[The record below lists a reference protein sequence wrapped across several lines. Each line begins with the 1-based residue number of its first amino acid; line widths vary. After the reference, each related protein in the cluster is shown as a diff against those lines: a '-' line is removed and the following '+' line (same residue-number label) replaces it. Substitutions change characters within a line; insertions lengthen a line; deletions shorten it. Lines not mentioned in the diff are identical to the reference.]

1 MLRVM
6 TEPATSRKHE
16 GLDRSGP
23 KGHSGTMSGTG
34 TTIGA
39 TQPDWTGALA
49 RARAHAPFLADALD
63 KLPDLADLLA
73 AGNCDAALATARAAG
88 RCEPEAGAALR
99 RERLAL
105 ALTLGVADL
114 AGALPLSAVMRELS
128 AFADRALDT
137 AIRDAIAQRTP
148 DAEFAG
154 FCAIALGKQ
163 GAEEL
168 NYSSDIDPIL
178 LYDPATLP
186 FRPRE
191 EAGEA
196 AQRIARA
203 VVQTLTART
212 ELGYVFRVDLRLRP
226 ASEVSPL
233 AIPLGGAISHYE
245 SSALAWERAAY
256 IRSRAC
262 AGDLAMGQAFLDTI
276 RPFVWR
282 RSLDFGAIAEIAA
295 LTARIRVHYA
305 AGQQVGP
312 GFDLKRGRG
321 GIREVE
327 FFAQVHQLIHGG
339 RDPSLRLRGTRPALD
354 ALASA
359 GIIAPE
365 DARVLGESYDR
376 LRTIEHRLQ
385 MVNDQQTHAL
395 PANPAALDNVARLD
409 GHPGFEGLADGAALV
424 AEVAAISDAVGARYD
439 ALLATVGPKSN
450 VPRAT
455 PSPAAPP
462 LPQQLAALG
471 FTDTETLAAR
481 IEGWTSGS
489 TRALR
494 SAEARTA
501 FANVRPALLAA
512 LAEAPDPMRALLRWE
527 QVLAQLPSAINV
539 FRLLEARPGLLA
551 VMVKVL
557 SHAPVLADEL
567 ARRADLIDILIDR
580 TAFDLPGS
588 VDQIAAGLARGEAG
602 DDYQR
607 LLDRVR
613 LRVGEM
619 RFALGAQ
626 LIEGGR
632 DPLDVAAALARAAE
646 AAIAVL
652 AGATTREF
660 ERVHGRVPDSRMAIL
675 GLGRLGGG
683 ALTHASDLDLVFLF
697 SGDFTAESTGPKPLG
712 GTLYHNRLA
721 QRVIAAL
728 SVPTAA
734 GALYAVDVRLRPSG
748 AQGPLAISFDSFAR
762 YQHEQ
767 AWTWEHM
774 ALMRARPVFGAAED
788 RAALA
793 QITASVAASPR
804 DSAKLCADALKM
816 RGDIAQ
822 HKPPK
827 GPLDVKLLRGGLVDV
842 EFIVHVLQLRERVGL
857 KPDLRAAIAELAAA
871 GRVGP
876 DLGAAHDLLTRL
888 LVTVRLMAPD
898 GTYPPPA
905 SQPIVAR
912 LCGQRDWA
920 ALVAALR
927 TVRETVAAQW
937 AATFGET
944 IALEEPA

>member
-1 MLRVM
+1 MN
-6 TEPATSRKHE
+6 
-16 GLDRSGP
+16 
-23 KGHSGTMSGTG
+23 GTG

-39 TQPDWTGALA
+39 AQADWTGALA

-63 KLPDLADLLA
+63 KQPALGELLA
-73 AGNCDAALATARAAG
+73 AGALDAAMGFARAAG
-88 RCEPEAGAALR
+88 VGEPDAGVALR
-99 RERLAL
+99 RERMALAL
-105 ALTLGVADL
+105 ALGIADL
-114 AGALPLSAVMRELS
+114 AGALPLSAVMQALS

-137 AIRDAIAQRTP
+137 AIRDAIARRTP
-148 DAEFAG
+148 AAEFDG

-186 FRPRE
+186 HHARE

-196 AQRIARA
+196 AQRIART
-203 VVQTLTART
+203 VVQTLSART
-212 ELGYVFRVDLRLRP
+212 EFGYVFRVDLRLRP

-233 AIPLGGAISHYE
+233 AIPLLGAISHYE

-256 IRSRAC
+256 IRARAA
-262 AGDLAMGQAFLDTI
+262 AGDVATGQGFLDTI

-295 LTARIRVHYA
+295 LTARIRAHYA

-359 GIIAPE
+359 GIIPAE
-365 DARVLGESYDR
+365 DARVLGASYDR

-385 MVNDQQTHAL
+385 MVGDQQTHAL
-395 PANPAALDNVARLD
+395 PANAAALDNVARLD
-409 GHPGFEGLADGAALV
+409 GHCGFAGLADGTALV
-424 AEVAAISDAVGARYD
+424 AEVAAISDAVGTRYD
-439 ALLATVGPKSN
+439 ALLATVGPKSG
-450 VPRAT
+450 VIVTT
-455 PSPAAPP
+455 PAVRP
-462 LPQQLAALG
+462 LREYLAALG
-471 FTDTETLAAR
+471 FTDTTALATR

-494 SAEARTA
+494 SAEARVA

-551 VMVKVL
+551 VTVKVL
-557 SHAPVLADEL
+557 AHAPVLADEL

-588 VDQIAAGLARGEAG
+588 VAEIAAGLSRGEAG

-613 LRVGEM
+613 LRVGEL
-619 RFALGAQ
+619 RFALGVQ

-632 DPLDVAAALARAAE
+632 DPLDVAAALARVAE
-646 AAIAVL
+646 AAIMVL
-652 AGATTREF
+652 GEAATREF
-660 ERVHGRVPDSRMAIL
+660 EAIHGRVPDSRMAIL

-697 SGDFTAESTGPKPLG
+697 SGDFSAESVGPKPLG
-712 GTLYHNRLA
+712 GTLYYNRLA

-734 GALYAVDVRLRPSG
+734 GALYEVDVRLRPSG
-748 AQGPLAISFDSFAR
+748 AQGPLAVSFDSFAR
-762 YQHEQ
+762 YQREQ

-774 ALMRARPVFGAAED
+774 ALMRARPVFGEPDD
-788 RAALA
+788 RAVLA
-793 QITASVAASPR
+793 DIIASVAATPR
-804 DSAKLCADALKM
+804 DPATLCADALKM

-842 EFIVHVLQLRERVGL
+842 EFIVHMLQLRECTAL
-857 KPDLRAAIAELAAA
+857 IPDLRGAITALAKAGLVDAEL
-871 GRVGP
+871 GV
-876 DLGAAHDLLTRL
+876 AHDLLTRL

-898 GTYPPPA
+898 RTYPPPA

-912 LCGQRDWA
+912 LCGQQDWES
-920 ALVAALR
+920 LLAALR
-927 TVRETVAAQW
+927 RARETVAAQW
-937 AATFGET
+937 AATFGEA
-944 IALEEPA
+944 IALKEQA